1 MVSVQGDADP
11 QGLHVD
17 TLDLYQAKQ
26 RAAFAKC
33 AAVELTAEESVIQ
46 HDWGRLLLKL
56 ERLIDER
63 SKAAEASTPAPAA
76 MSEAE
81 RTTALAL
88 LCDPRLVERII
99 EDVERI
105 GLVGEPANRR

>member
-1 MVSVQGDADP
+1 ALKVNVMVSVQGDADP

-33 AAVELTAEESVIQ
+33 AAVELSAEESVIQ
-46 HDWGRLLLKL
+46 HDLGRLLLRL
-56 ERLIDER
+56 EQLIDER
-63 SKAAEASTPAPAA
+63 AKAAEASTPAPAA
-76 MSEAE
+76 MSEAG
-81 RTTALAL
+81 RTAALAL
-88 LCDPRLVERII
+88 LRDPQLVDRII

-105 GLVGEPANRR
+105 GL